1 MRAKRRCNR
10 ALLRQQALTLLYSLS
25 NPTASHTPA
34 PFPRQGRYEV
44 DYDRFRTG
52 LERIGAKLSKEQSTA
67 LAKAYDPIDD
77 GGVFYRELALALSG
91 GEAVHKHAS
100 IEVYPNFA
108 EFDITPID
116 SVVTGRPY
124 EQTELPQRVA
134 PKIGLS
140 EIETHCAFALVGLR
154 LVAKDV
160 LTKLD
165 GNKDGCLTLRELQ
178 KALQQ
183 LGIDPTDDVTEMLI
197 AKYDT
202 HHNGQLDLNE
212 FMHKL
217 SPYMGLS
224 DANLARMNLARKNPM
239 GPMPKERQL
248 AGAAAAPAKGAAAPS
263 PAKAES
269 HGSHGPHG
277 SHGASASSASANFAS
292 PARAGAGAGAGDADT
307 IATANL
313 DLSSTHAKMRKV
325 LGRSMAAVLAE
336 VKRKGSSG
344 GGSGAVSGDA
354 FRDVLASAGV
364 PLTSKEVRALSLKY
378 GAGNGSLQ
386 VDEIWRETFT
396 SPAKVAADRKAAA
409 TKH

>member
-1 MRAKRRCNR
+1 
-10 ALLRQQALTLLYSLS
+10 LLLHPELDGF
-25 NPTASHTPA
+25 HGI
-34 PFPRQGRYEV
+34 GRSEV
-44 DYDRFRTG
+44 VVLVLVG
-52 LERIGAKLSKEQSTA
+52 L
-67 LAKAYDPIDD
+67 D
-77 GGVFYRELALALSG
+77 
-91 GEAVHKHAS
+91 
-100 IEVYPNFA
+100 
-108 EFDITPID
+108 
-116 SVVTGRPY
+116 
-124 EQTELPQRVA
+124 QR
-134 PKIGLS
+134 
-140 EIETHCAFALVGLR
+140 HQHFALVGLR

-239 GPMPKERQL
+239 GPMPKERQV

-269 HGSHGPHG
+269 HGSHG
-277 SHGASASSASANFAS
+277 SHGASASSASASFAS
-292 PARAGAGAGAGDADT
+292 PSRAGAGAGAGAGDAET

-344 GGSGAVSGDA
+344 GGSGAVSGEA

-378 GAGNGSLQ
+378 GSGNGSLQ

>member
-1 MRAKRRCNR
+1 
-10 ALLRQQALTLLYSLS
+10 
-25 NPTASHTPA
+25 
-34 PFPRQGRYEV
+34 
-44 DYDRFRTG
+44 
-52 LERIGAKLSKEQSTA
+52 
-67 LAKAYDPIDD
+67 
-77 GGVFYRELALALSG
+77 
-91 GEAVHKHAS
+91 VHKHAS